1 MKIAAWNY
9 PKGNIMKKTLLAL
22 ALVGTSTFAMADAW
36 LYGGANIGQAGFD
49 SDSATTTGLHIGTG
63 ILPII
68 GIEAGYQ
75 NHGSAGFSDFDVD
88 SSSSLYLAIKPSID
102 FGPLHV
108 YAKGGLH
115 SYELKADGFKQDDVD
130 IMYGVGAEYFIFGP
144 LSVGASYQN
153 FKMKDDDSGVFT
165 LNATI
170 HLL

>member
-1 MKIAAWNY
+1 
-9 PKGNIMKKTLLAL
+9 MKKTLLAL
-22 ALVGTSTFAMADAW
+22 ALLGASSTAMADSW
-36 LYGGANIGQAGFD
+36 LYGGVMGGQNSFAGE
-49 SDSATTTGLHIGTG
+49 SENAMGVHVGTG

-68 GIEAGYQ
+68 GLEAGYWDL
-75 NHGSAGFSDFDVD
+75 GSFSNTKYGNRAAQSIDASTAYV
-88 SSSSLYLAIKPSID
+88 AVKPSID

-115 SYELKADGFKQDDVD
+115 SYELKGDSFKQDDVD

-165 LNATI
+165 LNATN